1 MTGSH
6 EHKSEVEGEACK
18 KCVKGQ
24 KLTALRCG
32 PERHSS
38 FHDDLMG
45 IMHGPKPK
53 AENPP
58 VRHRLECRG
67 KPRHEPP
74 HMEFEVDS
82 AYNYLDERAPANPAP
97 APATEGNIKPSNFK
111 SKAVYCEVKANAPAF
126 VSVFTRVR
134 SSLLL

>member
-6 EHKSEVEGEACK
+6 EHKSEGEGEACK

-38 FHDDLMG
+38 FHDDVMG
-45 IMHGPKPK
+45 IMHGPKPR
-53 AENPP
+53 AENLP

-82 AYNYLDERAPANPAP
+82 AYNYLDERAPANSAP
-97 APATEGNIKPSNFK
+97 APANFKPSNFK
-111 SKAVYCEVKANAPAF
+111 SKAVYCEVRVNALSSPELDP
-126 VSVFTRVR
+126 S